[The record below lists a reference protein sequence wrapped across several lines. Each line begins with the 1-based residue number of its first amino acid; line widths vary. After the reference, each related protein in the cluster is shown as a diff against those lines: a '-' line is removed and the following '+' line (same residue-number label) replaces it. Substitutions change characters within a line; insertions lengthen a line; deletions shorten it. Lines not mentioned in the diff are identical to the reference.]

1 MSAQRLDGAGFH
13 DLLMF
18 FCRALNCRHRMPT
31 LVTDQMQ
38 HVYAVQ
44 LASLAE
50 GMRVAA
56 TTKTELKC
64 AKYGAHDTLETRK
77 FPADAR
83 TRFCDT
89 FTTPNRRSQ
98 LFGKISSGVSGT
110 KSI

>member
-1 MSAQRLDGAGFH
+1 MRAQGLDGAGFH

-18 FCRALNCRHRMPT
+18 FCRPLNRRHRVPT

-38 HVYAVQ
+38 HVHAVQ

-50 GMRVAA
+50 GVRVTA

-64 AKYGAHDTLETRK
+64 AKYGAHDSLETRK
-77 FPADAR
+77 FAADAS

-89 FTTPNRRSQ
+89 FTGTIWRSQ
-98 LFGKISSGVSGT
+98 LFGNRSSDVSGN
-110 KSI
+110 

>member
-1 MSAQRLDGAGFH
+1 
-13 DLLMF
+13 MF
-18 FCRALNCRHRMPT
+18 FCRALKRRYRMPT

-50 GMRVAA
+50 GVRVTA

-77 FPADAR
+77 FAADAG
-83 TRFCDT
+83 TRFYDT
-89 FTTPNRRSQ
+89 FTARIRRSQ
-98 LFGKISSGVSGT
+98 LFGKINSGVSGT
-110 KSI
+110 KPI